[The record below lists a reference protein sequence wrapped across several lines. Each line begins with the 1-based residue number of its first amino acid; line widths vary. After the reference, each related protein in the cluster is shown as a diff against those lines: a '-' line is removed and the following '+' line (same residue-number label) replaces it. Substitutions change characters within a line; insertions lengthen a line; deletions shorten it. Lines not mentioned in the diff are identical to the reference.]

1 MKQKTRYMV
10 PAALMLALVS
20 GLLVPHTAHAD
31 GDRGKTVVIGPIVVT
46 PDPAPSPHPKKR

>member
-1 MKQKTRYMV
+1 MKQKTGYMV

-20 GLLVPHTAHAD
+20 GLLVPHTAYAD

>member
-1 MKQKTRYMV
+1 MKRKTRYIL

-20 GLLVPHTAHAD
+20 GLLVPPTAYAD

>member
-1 MKQKTRYMV
+1 MKQKTRYIL